1 MSGTDS
7 KTVYFSAAARDYLL
21 VLRKPAG
28 SWQPRS
34 HAVAV
39 LTDLSDVR
47 SATRRGGVWLAGLT
61 ACGISLLAF
70 LGHRIARTITLPVGE
85 LANMAGQIASGNR
98 AVRVDVRRQDEV
110 GALAHSLNS
119 MAERLSRYE
128 QQVADQSRLLTLGEL
143 SAKVAHEIRNPLT
156 AIKMQLQLL
165 EDEIPTAAGPR
176 LATLLDEVRRL
187 ELIVAATLQ
196 LGRPDQLSR
205 RPLDLN
211 ALVAEVLDLVGP
223 QFRHRHIVISSSL
236 ATGLPECQLD
246 ADRIKQIMLN
256 LLNNAADE
264 LPNGGHIGVSTR
276 LLATRGIALE
286 VSDSGPGI
294 PVDKRDTLFEQTSS
308 YKSSGFGLGLRV
320 TRELVELHGGTIEVA
335 DSELGG
341 VLIRVIFPAE
351 I

>member
-1 MSGTDS
+1 
-7 KTVYFSAAARDYLL
+7 
-21 VLRKPAG
+21 
-28 SWQPRS
+28 
-34 HAVAV
+34 
-39 LTDLSDVR
+39 
-47 SATRRGGVWLAGLT
+47 
-61 ACGISLLAF
+61 
-70 LGHRIARTITLPVGE
+70 
-85 LANMAGQIASGNR
+85 MAGQIASGNR

-119 MAERLSRYE
+119 MADRLSRYE

-165 EDEIPTAAGPR
+165 EDEVPAAARPR

-205 RPLDLN
+205 RALDLN
-211 ALVAEVLDLVGP
+211 ALVTEVLDLVGP
-223 QFRHRHIVISSSL
+223 QFGHRHIATTLSL
-236 ATGLPECQLD
+236 ATGLPQCQLD
-246 ADRIKQIMLN
+246 ADRVKQIMLN

-264 LPNGGHIGVSTR
+264 LPNGGHIRVSTKK
-276 LLATRGIALE
+276 LVTGGIALE
-286 VSDSGPGI
+286 ISDSGPGI
-294 PVDKRDTLFEQTSS
+294 PVEKREALFEQTSS
-308 YKSSGFGLGLRV
+308 GKSSGFGLGLRV

-335 DSELGG
+335 DGELGG
-341 VLIRVIFPAE
+341 VLIRVIFPVE